1 MADYEISKTAGT
13 CSACG
18 RTFAEGESFYSVV
31 YETPE
36 GFERRDIAED
46 CWQGP
51 PEDAFCHFKT
61 RLPKKEA
68 KKRKRF
74 VDDNVLIEFFRR
86 LDKTEDAQKLRFRFV
101 LSLIL
106 LRKRVLKYEGTH
118 RDDAG
123 EFWDMRLVREK
134 TIHRVFNP
142 SMNESEIE
150 SLTRELGVILEGED
164 FDDDDAESGE
174 GEEADDAETPVSA
187 EPANGEED

>member
-106 LRKRVLKYEGTH
+106 LRKRILKYEGTH

-142 SMNESEIE
+142 SMDESEIE

-164 FDDDDAESGE
+164 FDDDDA
-174 GEEADDAETPVSA
+174 
-187 EPANGEED
+187 